1 MNHNDKYEWAP
12 LEWLNDAEKAKYERV
27 LPYYLKNDIQRI
39 PQIDRFTL
47 SRYCSHLYLL
57 EKFDSMPKL
66 MVEED
71 GNLIPFADSK
81 QRGEWLK
88 LLRQSEEELLITGY
102 MDKGLD

>member
-1 MNHNDKYEWAP
+1 MKKNEWTP
-12 LEWLNDAEKAKYERV
+12 KFNLNDAEKAKFERV
-27 LPYYLKNDIQRI
+27 LPFFLNNGVQHY
-39 PQIDRFTL
+39 PEIDTFML
-47 SRYCSHLYLL
+47 SRYCVSLVQF
-57 EKFDSMPKL
+57 EEFDSMPKL

-88 LLRQSEEELLITGY
+88 LLRQSEENLLITGY